1 MNSNPDSDVVRKR
14 LLWRA
19 CHRGI
24 KEMDLII
31 GGFAEAHLAGLSA
44 AELTD
49 FARILE
55 LPDQEMLAW
64 VTRVERVP
72 EGVRS
77 PLLDRILDF
86 QPGSQP

>member
-1 MNSNPDSDVVRKR
+1 MNSNPDSTVTRKR

-31 GGFAEAHLAGLSA
+31 GGFATAHLAALTD
-44 AELTD
+44 AELAD
-49 FARILE
+49 FARILD

-72 EGVRS
+72 DHLRS
-77 PLLDRILDF
+77 PLLDRILSF
-86 QPGSQP
+86 TPGKAS

>member
-19 CHRGI
+19 THRGI

-31 GGFAEAHLAGLSA
+31 GGFATAHLAGLS
-44 AELTD
+44 EPDLRD

-72 EGVRS
+72 DHLRS
-77 PLLDRILDF
+77 PLLDRILAF
-86 QPGSQP
+86 TPGPAS